1 MNLIGLALRNLRRRP
16 VRTSLSILGVG
27 LAVGSAL
34 ALIALSRSIKDSTRD
49 GMDEMGDDLIAMQ
62 RGASDIFGGFIP
74 EQTIERI
81 AAIPGIVRVSG
92 ELMMF
97 APSGPDK
104 SVIALGWPD
113 GSYLWKKVPLRDG
126 RVPEIGERH
135 VAVLGDTA
143 AASLGK
149 KTGDDL
155 ELLGETFR
163 VIGIANYTTVVNRGM
178 AMVPLADLQE
188 ASYRPRQ
195 ITIVHVNV
203 EHQSGRVELG
213 PARKAIEALGNITAS
228 TANEVL
234 DNDRN
239 FAILEAVS
247 LAVSIIAVAMS
258 ALNVLNALVMATQ
271 ERTREIGIFAAI
283 GWSSARIMMS
293 IVIEGI
299 MMCAI
304 GCVLGVL
311 LSLLAALAFPHIPAI
326 GNLISFKPSLGLIA
340 PVIAAAFALCIAGSL
355 FPALRAVRMLPAE
368 ALRRL

>member
-16 VRTSLSILGVG
+16 VRTSLSILGIG

-34 ALIALSRSIKDSTRD
+34 ALIALSRSIKDGTRE
-49 GMDEMGDDLIAMQ
+49 GMDEMGDDLIVMQ
-62 RGASDIFGGFIP
+62 KGASDIFGGFIP
-74 EQTIERI
+74 EPTVERVV
-81 AAIPGIVRVSG
+81 AIPGIVRVSG

-97 APSGPDK
+97 APSGSDK
-104 SVIALGWPD
+104 NVIALGWPD
-113 GSYLWKKVPLRDG
+113 TSYLWKKVPLREG
-126 RVPEIGERH
+126 RLPEAGERH

-163 VIGIANYTTVVNRGM
+163 VIGIANYTTVVNRGIV
-178 AMVPLADLQE
+178 MVPLIDLQE

-195 ITIVHVNV
+195 ITIIHVNV
-203 EHQSGRVELG
+203 AHDSGRPQLG
-213 PARKAIEALGNITAS
+213 NTRAAIEALGNVTAT

-239 FAILEAVS
+239 FAVLEAVS

-258 ALNVLNALVMATQ
+258 ALNVLNALIMATQ

-283 GWSSARIMMS
+283 GWSDLRIMMS
-293 IVIEGI
+293 IVIEGV

-304 GCVLGVL
+304 GCFLGVL
-311 LSLLAALAFPHIPAI
+311 LSFAAALAFPHIPAI
-326 GNLISFKPSLGLIA
+326 GNLISFKPSVGLIA
-340 PVIAAAFALCIAGSL
+340 PVIAAAFSLCIVGSF
-355 FPALRAVRMLPAE
+355 FPAWRAVRMLPAE

>member
-16 VRTSLSILGVG
+16 VRTSLSILGIG

-34 ALIALSRSIKDSTRD
+34 ALISLSRSIKDGTRE
-49 GMDEMGDDLIAMQ
+49 GMDEMGDDLIVMQ
-62 RGASDIFGGFIP
+62 KGASDIFGGFIP
-74 EQTIERI
+74 EPTVERI

-97 APSGPDK
+97 APSAPDK

-113 GSYLWKKVPLRDG
+113 GSYLWKKIPLREG
-126 RVPEIGERH
+126 RLPEAGERH
-135 VAVLGDTA
+135 VVVLGDTA
-143 AASLGK
+143 ATALGK
-149 KTGDDL
+149 KLGDDL
-155 ELLGETFR
+155 ELLGETFH
-163 VIGIANYTTVVNRGM
+163 VIGIAGYTTIVNRGM
-178 AMVPLADLQE
+178 VMLPLADLQE

-203 EHQSGRVELG
+203 AHQSGRAEFG
-213 PARKAIEALGNITAS
+213 HTREAIEALGNVTAS

-283 GWSSARIMMS
+283 GWSSTRIMMS
-293 IVIEGI
+293 IVTEGV

-304 GCVLGVL
+304 GCAVGVL
-311 LSLLAALAFPHIPAI
+311 LSFLAAFAFPHIPAI
-326 GNLISFKPSLGLIA
+326 GNLISFKPNVGLIA
-340 PVIAAAFALCIAGSL
+340 PVILAAFTLCVVGSL
-355 FPALRAVRMLPAE
+355 FPAWRAVRMLPAD